1 MPPSGYAAP
10 KNDPNAATM
19 PPSGYAAPKND
30 PNGAT
35 MPPSQSGAY
44 DPNGATMAP
53 SQSGAYDPNGATM
66 PPSQSGAYD
75 PNGATMAPG
84 QESKSGNTAVNVG
97 SIKPNT
103 GGSKFPNVP
112 GYDILG
118 ELGRGGM
125 GVVYRAKQRGLGRM
139 VALKMILGGANVNPE
154 DIARFELEARAVGSM
169 THPNIV
175 QVYEVSEFQGAP
187 FFSLEFVD
195 GGPLD
200 SKLKSEPQPAEWCAQ
215 MMLQLSRGMAY
226 AHSMQIIHRD
236 LKPANVLITKDG
248 IGKIADFGLAKRWMQ
263 MMAKPVLVPSWVRQ
277 AICRPSRRVAKPQI
291 SGPCRYL
298 FARRYVLRVLD
309 RQAAF

>member
-1 MPPSGYAAP
+1 
-10 KNDPNAATM
+10 
-19 PPSGYAAPKND
+19 
-30 PNGAT
+30 

-187 FFSLEFVD
+187 FSL
-195 GGPLD
+195 
-200 SKLKSEPQPAEWCAQ
+200 SN
-215 MMLQLSRGMAY
+215 LSMA
-226 AHSMQIIHRD
+226 
-236 LKPANVLITKDG
+236 
-248 IGKIADFGLAKRWMQ
+248 GLSI
-263 MMAKPVLVPSWVRQ
+263 LN
-277 AICRPSRRVAKPQI
+277 
-291 SGPCRYL
+291 
-298 FARRYVLRVLD
+298 
-309 RQAAF
+309 